1 MTDDTHTYALLKM
14 VIRNIPF
21 FPVKRSVHN
30 EYLTGNSLELNRWT
44 DFMTRAGRV
53 YWPDRTKYHV
63 VSGVLT
69 PSFVHSFP
77 LSFFSMHSHPGWQ
90 VQARGCYDRLSEYIH
105 NTLSLSFSVP
115 HQEIV
120 LFMLSLRLLYFSVP
134 LLLIIHHPLIVCFT
148 SVPLVSNINSHPS
161 IQITTATSVSFCSSY
176 LTCLSFPF
184 PLLRYFIP
192 SVFGG

>member
-1 MTDDTHTYALLKM
+1 M
-14 VIRNIPF
+14 VIRNIRF

-30 EYLTGNSLELNRWT
+30 EYLTGNSLELKRWT
-44 DFMTRAGRV
+44 DFITRAWRV
-53 YWPDRTKYHV
+53 YWPDRSKYHV
-63 VSGVLT
+63 VSAVLA

-77 LSFFSMHSHPGWQ
+77 LFFFSMHSHPGWQ
-90 VQARGCYDRLSEYIH
+90 VQAHGCYDSLSEYIH

-115 HQEIV
+115 LQEIV

-134 LLLIIHHPLIVCFT
+134 LLLLIHHLLIVCFT

-161 IQITTATSVSFCSSY
+161 IRITTATSVSFCSSY
-176 LTCLSFPF
+176 LSCLSFPF
-184 PLLRYFIP
+184 SLLRSFIP